1 MPGSGRTARI
11 LMIIVA
17 VVVVAGM
24 LAAMIPLAAPVG
36 R

>member
-1 MPGSGRTARI
+1 MPGSGRTTQD

-24 LAAMIPLAAPVG
+24 LVALIPAIAPVG